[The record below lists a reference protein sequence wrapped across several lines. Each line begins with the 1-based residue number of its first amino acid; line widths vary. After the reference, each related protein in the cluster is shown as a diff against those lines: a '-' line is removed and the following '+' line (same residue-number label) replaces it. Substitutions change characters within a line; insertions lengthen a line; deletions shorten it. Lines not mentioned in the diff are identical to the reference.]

1 MSGRLNKAKKFYSTT
16 EKSSL
21 KAQDPISIVKTM
33 VKELQNSMNIVIDS
47 TGKEKERFVRT
58 KYFSRSL
65 VIIYTL
71 QTTLDFEKGEKLA
84 TKLFQIYE
92 YCRQQLIKCFREQVV
107 EGTHKAINALE
118 NIFNTNVVKSNVKD
132 QSYSTES
139 QLDKL
144 ERISSQISLLI
155 SQNDYEKISHLDRM
169 RKKIISDMQEKNLEL
184 STMNKKSVLS

>member
-1 MSGRLNKAKKFYSTT
+1 MSGRLNKAKNFYSTT

-118 NIFNTNVVKSNVKD
+118 NIFNTNVVKSNA
-132 QSYSTES
+132 
-139 QLDKL
+139 
-144 ERISSQISLLI
+144 
-155 SQNDYEKISHLDRM
+155 
-169 RKKIISDMQEKNLEL
+169 
-184 STMNKKSVLS
+184 